1 MSDGGPIFRYRH
13 RLLGGVAICIIII
26 VSMSCLNMCF
36 DSTNTV
42 INVDQPFLKKRMIA
56 LSQESD
62 SFRFLVT
69 IEYSA

>member
-1 MSDGGPIFRYRH
+1 MSDGGPIFLYRH
-13 RLLGGVAICIIII
+13 GLLGGVAICIIII
-26 VSMSCLNMCF
+26 VSMSCLNMCL

-42 INVDQPFLKKRMIA
+42 INVDQPFFKKRMIA